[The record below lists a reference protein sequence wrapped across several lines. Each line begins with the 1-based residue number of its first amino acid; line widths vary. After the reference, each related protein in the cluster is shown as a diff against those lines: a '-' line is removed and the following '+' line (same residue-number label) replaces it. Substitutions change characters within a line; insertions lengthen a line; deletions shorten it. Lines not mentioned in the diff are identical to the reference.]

1 MEALKF
7 EFFIQ
12 QILTI
17 LLLNKLFEMNS
28 ADFIIKVTDGIDT
41 YVIPQKDDSFIKILG
56 SDIDFEKSVQSV
68 ILAMTNID
76 AAYITKFDLPSLLT
90 LIIKIRK
97 HFPNFTID
105 TKIYNCINRY
115 IDELFNQSFWLRL
128 SNSVDCSFDKMDR
141 RKFPYFNCVD
151 EEWKSINTRAIK
163 NANPYPAEMNGEA
176 LTDKAVT
183 STVEERRANWKNIEQ
198 KAINLMRNMEN
209 KDQNNL
215 LIPIPGPFV
224 TDGKTYIQKSNEYN
238 KLFNSGNR
246 DFLITKDGPV
256 LPNAEE
262 KKETDEIIS
271 HLSKMQ
277 DEKIKKQ
284 VREAVTYRPKKD
296 PDAERNAESN
306 DSNFIAFDLLEPQ
319 FYPDIEEYHTFIGLL
334 YNAGLSASVIKLLYI
349 LPLTYECC
357 HIIKT
362 EWFWKFWNDLIYDE
376 QLKNFVLYYSMYI
389 LKHEEIKS
397 YSCVPLNARFIFD
410 IEEARRLWDNI
421 PHIGIDKHPLI
432 HLMEPLGYKSSYM
445 PFFLEGERKINSL
458 EVFKRRLSI
467 ATNGLL
473 DNIDLSKWRACLSG
487 SILVPCIATNPLE
500 ERFKNYGDYK
510 YSFVVDDLFDSII
523 NGSYVDSSMIQIKRE
538 NESFRKYLE
547 CYYPSYE
554 SVPDD
559 ELIKFME
566 PEQTP
571 EQYEAQKFE
580 DLNSPNRDYPN
591 EIDHAIAYNVLS
603 DLDISIHTDTFEEFK
618 VNVYELFEALRK
630 RALEIADKR
639 DGRIY
644 IRRIRRV
651 NNYKYS
657 IYGPGINRPIDLFW
671 ITKSP
676 DTFVEQFHL
685 GVVRSHWDGKS
696 VRIMQSA
703 VAALL
708 TGINHDYRWMSS
720 NKAPA
725 IPVLKYAQ
733 RGYTTPLNRFERP
746 ILIEYMT
753 AKPEWTN
760 CVKNAEQI
768 YNSVSIHHSF
778 FMPDMTKSGIRYQL
792 KSLDHNPTNLN
803 KFNNNRIKWNPIT
816 CSTYGIPLEYY
827 NSSRNSVGTPTL
839 DIIDKFIVRY
849 REVTQ

>member
-1 MEALKF
+1 MSSAIF
-7 EFFIQ
+7 
-12 QILTI
+12 TI
-17 LLLNKLFEMNS
+17 K
-28 ADFIIKVTDGIDT
+28 ITDGLEKYI
-41 YVIPQKDDSFIKILG
+41 VPQKDDNFIKLIG

-68 ILAMTNID
+68 VLAMTNID
-76 AAYITKFDLPSLLT
+76 TLYITKFDLPSLLE

-97 HFPNFTID
+97 HFPHFTID

-128 SNSVDCSFDKMDR
+128 SNSVDCNFDKMDR

-151 EEWKSINTRAIK
+151 KEWKSINTRANK
-163 NANPYPAEMNGEA
+163 NINPYPAEMNGEA
-176 LTDKAVT
+176 LYDKGIT
-183 STVEERRANWKNIEQ
+183 STTEERNTNWKNIEQ
-198 KAINLMRNMEN
+198 KAINLIRNTEY
-209 KDQNNL
+209 KEICEL
-215 LIPIPGPFV
+215 FVPISEQI
-224 TDGKTYIQKSNEYN
+224 DSKI
-238 KLFNSGNR
+238 
-246 DFLITKDGPV
+246 
-256 LPNAEE
+256 
-262 KKETDEIIS
+262 DE
-271 HLSKMQ
+271 L
-277 DEKIKKQ
+277 KKQ
-284 VREAVTYRPKKD
+284 LHEAVTYRPKKD
-296 PDAERNAESN
+296 PVDERNTESN
-306 DSNFIAFDLLEPQ
+306 DSNFTAFDLLEPQ
-319 FYPDIEEYHTFIGLL
+319 FYPDIGEYHTFIKLL
-334 YNAGLSASVIKLLYI
+334 YNAGLSTLVIKLLYI

-376 QLKNFVLYYSMYI
+376 QLKNFVIYYSLYI

-397 YSCVPLNARFIFD
+397 FSRVPANARFIFD
-410 IEEARRLWDNI
+410 IEEARQLWNNI

-432 HLMEPLGYKSSYM
+432 HLMEPLGYKSAYM

-458 EVFKRRLSI
+458 EVFKQRLSI

-473 DNIDLSKWRACLSG
+473 DDMDLSKYKACLSG

-500 ERFKNYGDYK
+500 ERFRNCNDNKCTL
-510 YSFVVDDLFDSII
+510 VVGDLFDSII
-523 NGSYVDSSMIQIKRE
+523 NGSFAESSMIQMQQD

-547 CYYPSYE
+547 CYYPSYN
-554 SVPDD
+554 SVPNE

-566 PEQTP
+566 PEQSLS
-571 EQYEAQKFE
+571 QYEAQKFE

-591 EIDHAIAYNVLS
+591 EIDHAIAYGILS
-603 DLDISIHTDTFEEFK
+603 DLDISIHTDTFDEFK
-618 VNVYELFEALRK
+618 VNVYGLFEILRT
-630 RALEIADKR
+630 RAHSIADSKKL

-644 IRRIRRV
+644 IRRIRRA

-676 DTFVEQFHL
+676 NTFVEQFHL
-685 GVVRSHWDGKS
+685 GVVRSYWDGKN
-696 VRIMQSA
+696 VRIMQTA

-725 IPVLKYAQ
+725 LPVLKYAQ

-753 AKPEWTN
+753 AKSEWTN
-760 CVKNAEQI
+760 CVKNAEHI
-768 YNSVSIHHSF
+768 YNPVSINHSF
-778 FMPDMTKSGIRYQL
+778 FMPDVTKSGIRYQL
-792 KSLDHNPTNLN
+792 KTLDHNPMSN
-803 KFNNNRIKWNPIT
+803 KINNNRIKWNPIT
-816 CSTYGIPLEYY
+816 CSTHGIPLEYY
-827 NSSRNSVGTPTL
+827 NSSRNSIGTPTL

-849 REVTQ
+849 REVV